1 MFVGAVFALW
11 WQGHRRGTHRLG
23 RVGWGALIVL
33 AVVAELALWAGAIE
47 WVLGVSHLEP
57 DLSAMR
63 APMGWPHLLGT
74 DELGRDVFCRLLFGA
89 RISLTVAVVASL
101 SSAVLG
107 TGIGVVAGYFRG
119 ALDDILMRFTD
130 AMIALPVLP
139 LMILLAAVDLEALG
153 LEGIL
158 PGEDSD
164 LVSAVRIIVIIVV
177 FGWMT
182 VARLA
187 RAATLKLRELDF
199 VAALKALG
207 ASDARILI
215 VHVVPNALAPVLVT
229 VTLEIGGNILY
240 EAALS
245 FLGLG
250 VQAPVPSWGNML
262 DNAREL
268 IKSEPLVAL
277 WPGLLIVLTASCF
290 NFLGD
295 ALRDVLDPHHVL
307 TRRRS

>member
-1 MFVGAVFALW
+1 MNDDRSLAFDKVTRCFGRRMALKELDLQVGPGEILGLVGRNGAGKTTAL
-11 WQGHRRGTHRLG
+11 RLAHGLIYPDSG
-23 RVGWGALIVL
+23 RIR
-33 AVVAELALWAGAIE
+33 
-47 WVLGVSHLEP
+47 VLGLDPNS
-57 DLSAMR
+57 D
-63 APMGWPHLLGT
+63 GT
-74 DELGRDVFCRLLFGA
+74 DLRTRVSLLSEES
-89 RISLTVAVVASL
+89 SL
-101 SSAVLG
+101 
-107 TGIGVVAGYFRG
+107 Y
-119 ALDDILMRFTD
+119 
-130 AMIALPVLP
+130 
-139 LMILLAAVDLEALG
+139 
-153 LEGIL
+153 
-158 PGEDSD
+158 
-164 LVSAVRIIVIIVV
+164 
-177 FGWMT
+177 GWMT

-207 ASDARILI
+207 ASDLRILL
-215 VHVVPNALAPVLVT
+215 VHIVPNALAPVLVT

>member
-1 MFVGAVFALW
+1 MLTLLTLGLWWPRRGHNALGAVTWLSVA
-11 WQGHRRGTHRLG
+11 T
-23 RVGWGALIVL
+23 L
-33 AVVAELALWAGAIE
+33 AVVADLALFAGAIE
-47 WVLGVSHLEP
+47 AALGVSHLEP
-57 DLSAMR
+57 DLTAMR

-74 DELGRDVFCRLLFGA
+74 DELGRDVLGRLLFGA
-89 RISLTVAVVASL
+89 RVSLSVAVVAAL
-101 SSAVLG
+101 SSAALG
-107 TGIGVVAGYFRG
+107 TLIGVLAGYFRG
-119 ALDDILMRFTD
+119 VLDDVLMRFTD

-139 LMILLAAVDLEALG
+139 LMILLAAVDLETIGLG
-153 LEGIL
+153 WLV
-158 PGEDSD
+158 PEDDSE
-164 LVSAVRIIVIIVV
+164 LTSVVRIVLIIVA

-187 RAATLKLRELDF
+187 RAATLSLRELDF

-207 ASDARILI
+207 ASDMRIIL
-215 VHVVPNALAPVLVT
+215 VHIVPNALAPVLVT

-250 VQAPVPSWGNML
+250 VQPPVPSWGNML

-268 IKSEPLVAL
+268 VKSEPLLAL
-277 WPGLLIVLTASCF
+277 WPGLLIVITASCF
-290 NFLGD
+290 NFVGD
-295 ALRDVLDPHHVL
+295 GLRDVLDPHHVL